1 MSTSVL
7 GATAIFLR
15 PAGALSP
22 PGMGHRFFLA
32 LHVDRILRSFSNRQ
46 NQHKFATPKVLTDK
60 QALKVIYKTHNDTH
74 SQTGAFP

>member
-1 MSTSVL
+1 MEQ
-7 GATAIFLR
+7 
-15 PAGALSP
+15 
-22 PGMGHRFFLA
+22 RFFLA